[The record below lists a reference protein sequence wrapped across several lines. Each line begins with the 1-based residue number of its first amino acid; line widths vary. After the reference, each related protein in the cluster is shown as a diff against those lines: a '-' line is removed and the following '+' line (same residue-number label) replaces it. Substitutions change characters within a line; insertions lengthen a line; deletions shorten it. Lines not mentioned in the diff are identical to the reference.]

1 MTTYRKFDAF
11 RDKEAFSEY
20 FEDFFKYT
28 AGDWTITTTEAGAG
42 SATEA
47 LGAGPHGQLVITNDA
62 ADNDADFFQSTTEF
76 AKFVVGK
83 KLQFGARFKVSDATD
98 SDVVFGL
105 QITDTTPLAVTDGIY
120 FRKDDGDT
128 LLDCVVIKDSTAST
142 LTGILG
148 TSTVLADDTWIDV
161 EFYYDG
167 ASDDIDF
174 YVNGL
179 RVGSLPIT
187 NAPDDEELAVSFG
200 IQNGEAVAKV
210 MTIDYIFVR
219 AER

>member
-1 MTTYRKFDAF
+1 MTYRKFTGY
-11 RDKEAFSEY
+11 RDREAFSEF
-20 FEDFFKYT
+20 FEDFFKYA
-28 AGDWTITTTEAGAG
+28 AGDWTITTTEAGTG

-47 LGAGPHGQLVITNDA
+47 LGAGPHGQLVVTNA
-62 ADNDADFFQSTTEF
+62 AGDNDLDFFQSTTEF

-83 KLQFGARFKVSDATD
+83 KLQFGARFKVSDATE
-98 SDVVFGL
+98 SEIVFGL
-105 QITDTTPLAVTDGIY
+105 QITDTTPLAVSDGIY

-128 LLDCVVIKDSTAST
+128 LLDCVVVKDSTAST
-142 LTGILG
+142 LEGILG

-187 NAPDDEELAVSFG
+187 NAPDDEDLAISFG

-210 MTIDYIFVR
+210 LTVDYIFVR
-219 AER
+219 SER